1 MKLNSIRQ
9 ATVRAAVLGLCG
21 IALASAPA
29 ARAEDH
35 MTVQSLIDRQL
46 ILDQITRYYYNFGK
60 VDRQPEESFYA
71 EDGELILGTRHYK
84 GKEGI
89 RQAYRRAS
97 AAPPAGAASASGAAP
112 AAAAPPRERTAFNVA
127 IENPLIVVH
136 GDTATS
142 QVIFTEYR
150 QDKVGVRTAMPGSG
164 GAGSPGPKCRQAKG
178 RMPHVFPVPD
188 LRKRTADPLDPPAGV
203 AEAASRAAEAGQG
216 AGRGRGRPAH
226 NSCGCSAMGK
236 RCGIRLKACPT
247 AFANC

>member
-9 ATVRAAVLGLCG
+9 ATVRAIVLGLCG
-21 IALASAPA
+21 VALTSAPA
-29 ARAEDH
+29 ARAEDK

-60 VDRQPEESFYA
+60 VDRQSEESFYT

-89 RQAYRRAS
+89 KQAYNRAP
-97 AAPPAGAASASGAAP
+97 ATPPAGAAAQSGAAGAGATP
-112 AAAAPPRERTAFNVA
+112 VAAAAPRERTAFNVA

-150 QDKVGVRTAMPGSG
+150 QDKVGDPMKFTTQGKEYATWVKVKGQWLYKTRQIASGSN
-164 GAGSPGPKCRQAKG
+164 
-178 RMPHVFPVPD
+178 
-188 LRKRTADPLDPPAGV
+188 PPEGWK
-203 AEAASRAAEAGQG
+203 E
-216 AGRGRGRPAH
+216 
-226 NSCGCSAMGK
+226 
-236 RCGIRLKACPT
+236 
-247 AFANC
+247 